1 MKLEITGIRQLRD
14 LLLSAQKH
22 LSRIPWLITLNL
34 LAIIALIVLGS
45 YAKIQ
50 GKGRGLVSLFSDP
63 FSSHYY
69 YLGWLT
75 GVSEIIWCMAIAV
88 CLFTVTLLPKFHR
101 KKVFFLTSGLLMTL
115 LYIDDRF
122 RLTLIMGAVFSSFNY
137 VKATIYLIYGGL
149 MVAYGKKFWSVIA
162 RTPYFPLLAAFVLF
176 GFSSAIDITP
186 LPNKAAHALL
196 EDGTKLIG
204 IINLTIYFWYIC
216 YCEITKSIQ
225 KGISSSS

>member
-1 MKLEITGIRQLRD
+1 MKLEITGIRNLKSLIPISR
-14 LLLSAQKH
+14 KH
-22 LSRIPWLITLNL
+22 LRKIPWLITLNL

-50 GKGRGLVSLFSDP
+50 GKGRGLISLFSDP

-75 GVSEIIWCMAIAV
+75 GVSEIIWCVAIAV
-88 CLFTVTLLPKFHR
+88 CLFTFTLLPKSHR
-101 KKVFFLTSGLLMTL
+101 KKVFFLASGLLMTL

-122 RLTLIMGAVFSSFNY
+122 RLTLIMAAVFSSFNH
-137 VKATIYLIYGGL
+137 VKITIYLIYGSL
-149 MVAYGKKFWSVIA
+149 IVAYGRKFWSVIA
-162 RTPYFPLLAAFVLF
+162 RTPYLPLIAAFVLF

-186 LPNKAAHALL
+186 LPNKAAHAML
-196 EDGTKLIG
+196 EDGSKLIG
-204 IINLTIYFWYIC
+204 LINLTIYFWYVC
-216 YCEITKSIQ
+216 YCEITRVLQ

>member
-1 MKLEITGIRQLRD
+1 MKRSTTRIKNIKNLILSGQRQLR
-14 LLLSAQKH
+14 Q
-22 LSRIPWLITLNL
+22 IPRLITLNL

-63 FSSHYY
+63 FSSHYF

-88 CLFTVTLLPKFHR
+88 CLFTVTLLPKDHR
-101 KKVFFLTSGLLMTL
+101 KKVFFLASGLLMTL

-122 RLTLIMGAVFSSFNY
+122 RLTLIMGAVFSSFPY
-137 VKATIYLIYGGL
+137 VKTTIYLMYGGL

-162 RTPYFPLLAAFVLF
+162 KTPYLPLVAAFGLF

-186 LPNKAAHALL
+186 LPSKAAHAML
-196 EDGTKLIG
+196 EDGSKLIG
-204 IINLTIYFWYIC
+204 LINLTIYFWYIC
-216 YCEITKSIQ
+216 YCEIAKSIQ